1 MKKFTLL
8 VAVLAISLVT
18 FAQGKITYELNGGVT
33 NEGGWQNKQD
43 MYEQLNAD
51 FNAFSDTVIIWA
63 PIDSLKGDVA
73 GKGGIT
79 VCAGGTSGYPTMDKD
94 FLQDSAFKAHFDWL
108 VVYMDSMCTIDG
120 KDLPSVKGAAVL
132 RYNLAAFFLNS
143 VRASW
148 PKSPDYTLAG
158 SIEYFQSTWKHGFC
172 GPDSIFAGD
181 TIVLPTPYKEGESF
195 VGWYRTPD
203 FSDERVSVLTYNKEK
218 EITLYAKFGEYIP
231 CVKEVIAME
240 NDSVTKV
247 QGTVTYVAGKNFWIQ
262 DATAGILCY
271 GANELKEGDLVVLAG
286 KKTIYKGSPEL
297 ALDSVVEKRDGKEV
311 GAQTLLLSAILADTT
326 AAYLNELVYLEGML
340 ISKYEEGST
349 KDGEKYY
356 TPYIT
361 DGNNEIAL
369 YNWDS
374 VTVEKYPVNT
384 KISLKAVLG
393 IYNTTLQLR
402 GKEAWITPAAPAAK
416 DPFKYPAK
424 EVGGYKHT
432 LTSNWMY
439 SIELENWNDNR
450 PNPVAEGSRSVV
462 EKDGIL
468 YFAYRN
474 NNTPTEQPK
483 LVRVE
488 AKTGKMLEPVVFAD
502 SIFKDVNGNWLFGP
516 YSDFKLDN
524 AGNAITS
531 NLPTTGGPFQIWN
544 VDLKTG
550 AGKLIIDLTD
560 SINLLST
567 QFPDSVYKK
576 IRLDRIGVYGDINGD
591 ATIMSAVSKSDVTI
605 GKHALYWDIK
615 DGKWDG
621 KTHIL
626 KLAFGEEADNLGTA
640 PVICPIED
648 GYFYVDGFST
658 YPMLFDPDGGLADAF
673 DEEHGAAAL
682 TLGEKSGDNGKIARA
697 TGHNGVTEFE
707 VNGEYYLIIAGD
719 NTVGNGTAPS
729 TFVMYKF
736 ADEERAF
743 KDMTQLWEFP
753 MDGMGNMSNPQR
765 TATSFA
771 RPNEKGTAVDIYVYT
786 CENGYGSYTMAIEEV
801 EVEDAIE
808 NVTLNFNIW
817 VENSTIVADSEIE
830 AIFTVTGQNVT
841 TLNGNLEAGA
851 YIVRTAEGVAKIMI
865 K

>member
-8 VAVLAISLVT
+8 VALLAISLVT

-33 NEGGWQNKQD
+33 NKFGWANKQD
-43 MYEQLNAD
+43 MYSHLNTVW
-51 FNAFSDTVIIWA
+51 NAFSGDTIVWTA
-63 PIDSLKGDVA
+63 LDSLADFTKG
-73 GKGGIT
+73 I
-79 VCAGGTSGYPTMDKD
+79 PTQAAKMDLK
-94 FLQDSAFKAHFDWL
+94 FLEDSAFKADFGWL
-108 VVYMDSMCTIDG
+108 ITYMDYQCAEQEKTI
-120 KDLPSVKGAAVL
+120 PSTSAAFL
-132 RYNLAAFFLNS
+132 RYNFAAFFSNT
-143 VRASW
+143 VRSGW
-148 PKSPDYTLAG
+148 PVSADYTLAG
-158 SIEYFQSTWKHGFC
+158 DISYFQRTWKAGFVNPEEYAE
-172 GPDSIFAGD
+172 GDSV
-181 TIVLPTPYKEGESF
+181 VLNAPYKDGFTFE
-195 VGWYRTPD
+195 GWYKAAD
-203 FSDERVSVLTYNKEK
+203 FSGEK
-218 EITLYAKFGEYIP
+218 VTFVKGTGDVTLYANYVEYIP
-231 CVKEVIAME
+231 SIKEVIALE
-240 NDSVTKV
+240 DSTATKV
-247 QGTVTYVAGKNFWIQ
+247 QGTVTYVAGTNFWIQ

-271 GANELKEGDLVVLAG
+271 GKNDLKEGDFVTLAG
-286 KKTIYKGSPEL
+286 QKVIFKGSPEL
-297 ALDSVVEKRDGKEV
+297 LLDTVNAIVSKEEGKEY
-311 GAQTLLLSAILADTT
+311 GAQTVLLSALYADSLKNYKT
-326 AAYLNELVYLEGML
+326 YLNELVYIEGVL
-340 ISKYEEGST
+340 ISGYKGNY
-349 KDGEKYY
+349 KD
-356 TPYIT
+356 PYIT
-361 DGNNEIAL
+361 DGFNEIAL
-369 YNWDS
+369 YKWDN
-374 VTVEKYPVNT
+374 VKEDKYPEGT

-393 IYNTTLQLR
+393 IYNGTLQLR

-416 DPFKYPAK
+416 DPFEYP
-424 EVGGYKHT
+424 EVEIAEVRHN

-439 SIELENWNDNR
+439 SINLENWNDNR

-483 LVRVE
+483 LVRVD

-502 SIFKDVNGNWLFGP
+502 SIFKDVKGKWLFGP
-516 YSDFKLDN
+516 YADLKLDN

-531 NLPTTGGPFQIWN
+531 NLPTKGDPFQIWN
-544 VDLKTG
+544 VDLETG
-550 AGKLIIDLTD
+550 AGKLIIDLATD
-560 SINLLST
+560 TAKWLSS
-567 QFPDSVYKK
+567 QFPDSVYKA
-576 IRLDRIGVYGDINGD
+576 IRLDRIGVYGDINAD
-591 ATIMSAVSKSDVTI
+591 ATIMSVVAKADATI

-640 PVICPIED
+640 PVICPIAD
-648 GYFYVDGFST
+648 GYFYVDGFTT
-658 YPMLFDPDGGLADAF
+658 YPMLFDPDGGLVDAF
-673 DEEHGAAAL
+673 DKDHEAADF
-682 TLGEKSGDNGKIARA
+682 TIGNKEVARA

-736 ADEERAF
+736 ANEDRAF

-753 MDGMGNMSNPQR
+753 MAGMGNMSNPQR

-771 RPNEKGTAVDIYVYT
+771 RPNEDGTAVDIYVYT
-786 CENGYGSYTMAIEEV
+786 CENGYGSYTMTIEGEGNAV
-801 EVEDAIE
+801 D

-817 VENSTIVADSEIE
+817 VENSTIVADAEIE

-851 YIVRTAEGVAKIMI
+851 YIVRTAEGVAKVMV

>member
-8 VAVLAISLVT
+8 VAALAISLVT

-33 NEGGWQNKQD
+33 NDYGWKDINDVYVDMNADWNAYSGTTKTWKPLADIDPANSTTGFATSVGGGDEAKFNEFMADEVYGPKYGWIYTYVKKVFVDQGNDLAKFSFTNARWNISNFFVCGNTAATGWQLGCD
-43 MYEQLNAD
+43 Y
-51 FNAFSDTVIIWA
+51 T
-63 PIDSLKGDVA
+63 VA
-73 GKGGIT
+73 G
-79 VCAGGTSGYPTMDKD
+79 
-94 FLQDSAFKAHFDWL
+94 Q
-108 VVYMDSMCTIDG
+108 
-120 KDLPSVKGAAVL
+120 
-132 RYNLAAFFLNS
+132 LAS
-143 VRASW
+143 YQ
-148 PKSPDYTLAG
+148 P
-158 SIEYFQSTWKHGFC
+158 TWKHGYC
-172 GPDSIFAGD
+172 GPDSIFEGE
-181 TIVLPTPYKEGESF
+181 TVVLPIPYMEGESF
-195 VGWYRTPD
+195 LGWYKEAD
-203 FSDERVSVLTYNKEK
+203 FSGEKVTILTEAKD
-218 EITLYAKFGEYIP
+218 ITLYAKFGEYIP
-231 CVKEVIAME
+231 TIAEVIALE
-240 NDSVTKV
+240 DSTATKV
-247 QGTVTYVAGKNFWIQ
+247 QGTVTYVAGNNFWIQ
-262 DATAGILCY
+262 DASAGILCY
-271 GANELKEGDLVVLAG
+271 GANDFKEGDLVTLAG
-286 KKTIYKGSPEL
+286 KKVIYNDSPEL
-297 ALDSVVEKRDGKEV
+297 LLDSVDAIISKEEGKAV
-311 GAQTLLLSAILADTT
+311 KSQTLLLSTILADT
-326 AAYLNELVYLEGML
+326 AKYLNELVYLEGVL
-340 ISKYEEGST
+340 ISGYKGDY
-349 KDGEKYY
+349 KD
-356 TPYIT
+356 PYIT
-361 DGNNEIAL
+361 DGFNEIVL
-369 YNWDS
+369 YKWNNVKED
-374 VTVEKYPVNT
+374 KYPVDT
-384 KISLKAVLG
+384 KISLKAVLS
-393 IYNTTLQLR
+393 IYKGKLQLR
-402 GKEAWITPAAPAAK
+402 GQEAWITPAALAAK
-416 DPFKYPAK
+416 DPFEYPEVK
-424 EVGGYKHT
+424 VGGYKHT

-439 SIELENWNDNR
+439 SVNLENWNDNR
-450 PNPVAEGSRSVV
+450 PNPVGEGTRSVV

-591 ATIMSAVSKSDVTI
+591 ATIMSAVSKSDAANAVTI

-621 KTHIL
+621 KSHIL

-648 GYFYVDGFST
+648 NYFYVDGFDT

-673 DEEHGAAAL
+673 DVNHEADAL
-682 TLGEKSGDNGKIARA
+682 TIGAKNVAREK
-697 TGHNGVTEFE
+697 GHNGVTEFE

-719 NTVGNGTAPS
+719 NTEGKGTAPS

-736 ADEERAF
+736 ADEDRAF

-753 MDGMGNMSNPQR
+753 MAGMGSMSNPQR
-765 TATSFA
+765 VATSFA
-771 RPNEKGTAVDIYVYT
+771 RPNENGTAVDIYVFT
-786 CENGYGSYTMAIEEV
+786 AENGYGSYTMTIEEAID
-801 EVEDAIE
+801 DAVE

-817 VENSTIVADSEIE
+817 VENSTIVADADIE

-841 TLNGNLEAGA
+841 ILNGNLEAGA
-851 YIVRTAEGVAKIMI
+851 YIVRTAEGVAKVMV

>member
-8 VAVLAISLVT
+8 VAALAISLVT

-33 NEGGWQNKQD
+33 NDFGWQDKQD
-43 MYEQLNAD
+43 MYETLNAD
-51 FNAFSDTVIIWA
+51 FNAFSKTEHIWA
-63 PIDSLKGDVA
+63 SIDSLKGDVA

-120 KDLPSVKGAAVL
+120 KDLPSVKGGAVL

-158 SIEYFQSTWKHGFC
+158 SIEYFQPTWKHGFC
-172 GPDSIFAGD
+172 GPDSIFEGE
-181 TIVLPTPYKEGESF
+181 TVVLPIPYMEGESF
-195 VGWYRTPD
+195 LGWYKEAD
-203 FSDERVSVLTYNKEK
+203 FSGEKVTTLTEAKD
-218 EITLYAKFGEYIP
+218 ITLYAKFGEYIP
-231 CVKEVIAME
+231 TVAEVIAME
-240 NDSVTKV
+240 DATATKV
-247 QGTVTYVAGKNFWIQ
+247 QGTVTFVDGENFWIQ
-262 DATAGILCY
+262 DASAGILCY
-271 GANELKEGDLVVLAG
+271 GENDLQEGDLVTLAG
-286 KKTIYKGSPEL
+286 EKVTSTGSPAL
-297 ALDSVVEKRDGKEV
+297 ALDSVVLKEEGKVVKE
-311 GAQTLLLSAILADTT
+311 QTLLLTTILAGAD
-326 AAYLNELVYLEGML
+326 AYLNELVRLEGML
-340 ISKYEEGST
+340 ISKYEANGDA
-349 KDGEKYY
+349 KI
-356 TPYIT
+356 PYIT
-361 DGNNEIAL
+361 DGFNEIAL
-369 YNWDS
+369 YNWAD
-374 VTVEKYPVNT
+374 VTEDKYPVDT
-384 KISLKAVLG
+384 KISLKAVLS
-393 IYNTTLQLR
+393 INETTLQLR
-402 GKEAWITPAAPAAK
+402 GKEAWIAPAALAAK
-416 DPFKYPAK
+416 DPFEYPAVK
-424 EVGGYKHT
+424 VDGYKHA
-432 LTSNWMY
+432 LVSNWMY
-439 SIELENWNDNR
+439 SVNLENWNDNR
-450 PNPVAEGSRSVV
+450 PNPVGEGTRSVV

-488 AKTGKMLEPVVFAD
+488 AKTGKMLAPVLFAD
-502 SIFKDVNGNWLFGP
+502 SIFKDENGNWLFGP
-516 YSDFKLDN
+516 YADLKLDN

-531 NLPTTGGPFQIWN
+531 NLPTTSGPFQIWN

-626 KLAFGEEADNLGTA
+626 KLAFGEEADDLGTA

-673 DEEHGAAAL
+673 DADHEAADF
-682 TLGEKSGDNGKIARA
+682 TIGNKEVSRA

-736 ADEERAF
+736 ADEDRAF

-753 MDGMGNMSNPQR
+753 MAGMGNMSNPQR

-771 RPNEKGTAVDIYVYT
+771 RPNENGTAVDIYVYT
-786 CENGYGSYTMAIEEV
+786 CENGYGSYTMTIEEAID
-801 EVEDAIE
+801 DAVE

-817 VENSTIVADSEIE
+817 VENSTIVADADIE

-851 YIVRTAEGVAKIMI
+851 YIVRTAEGVAKVMV